1 MRIVKDAEERKN
13 EILDV
18 AERLFVT
25 KGFDH
30 TSTNDILHE
39 IGIARGTLYYH
50 FKSKEDI
57 LDAMIERIVEQII
70 KKAQVIVRDQSVPVL
85 DRMRD
90 TVIALNVDNDTSHMI
105 LEQVHRPQNA
115 LMHQKMQERMLSR
128 VNPLIV
134 EILKDGIAQGIFHTE
149 YPEEAVEMIMLY
161 ANVAFDDL
169 ADHSPEELEKKIAGF
184 IYNTERIL
192 GMNEG
197 GLAEAL
203 LPIFVQ

>member
-1 MRIVKDAEERKN
+1 
-13 EILDV
+13 
-18 AERLFVT
+18 
-25 KGFDH
+25 
-30 TSTNDILHE
+30 
-39 IGIARGTLYYH
+39 
-50 FKSKEDI
+50 
-57 LDAMIERIVEQII
+57 MIERIVEQII